1 MLLQDLINLRRT
13 TVCFQWI

>member
-1 MLLQDLINLRRT
+1 MLLRDIFNLRRT

>member
-1 MLLQDLINLRRT
+1 MLLRDIVNLRRT